1 MACNIC
7 NQEGRH
13 DRRCPNYEQPKAKH
27 HCSICGEGIYDGEE
41 YLVNDDG
48 DYRHYECFYSIKDLL
63 SWLGYEVQTM
73 EEE

>member
-27 HCSICGEGIYDGEE
+27 HCSICGEGIYEGDQYIVNE
-41 YLVNDDG
+41 YG
-48 DYRHYECFYSIKDLL
+48 DYRHYDCFNGMKELL
-63 SWLGYEVQTM
+63 DWLGYEIHTM
-73 EEE
+73 DGE